1 MPIYLSSDNPRW
13 TPKTEADLKA
23 AVNGGLID
31 ESNYLDVKKELVT
44 KGDNKE
50 LARDMSSF
58 AVDGGTLIVGIGED
72 KPNRVFALEPQLLDG
87 LAEKVDSVA
96 RSIPDPPF
104 NVITEAIPTD
114 TDNTR
119 GYLLVHIPASPQAPH
134 MVDGR
139 YYGRND
145 KTKHVLTDA
154 EVARL
159 HEQRRSAEQDALT
172 LLQQEVNQD
181 PLHEVGDQSH
191 LFLVAQPLAG
201 RRDMLL
207 ELTSAPQWN
216 LRLAEFIQRAYTP
229 TLDAVLNG
237 FDANPTLLDAGN
249 GYRRA
254 GGVARATNNLGE
266 GRAYVPVE
274 GSYHAENAI
283 ELQVFES
290 GGLRL
295 YSSRFSDGI
304 GDSGEQLILD
314 AAAVSLTRRFL
325 ALVLDAAQQSS
336 YRGNWALAFGATRL
350 RGRRPYSG
358 RRNQYG
364 FASTTR
370 YSQDTYQDTTGTTWA
385 ELDTAPGAITRRLIG
400 PLLRGLGAEHHF
412 DKALDDSQ
420 NQQQI

>member
-1 MPIYLSSDNPRW
+1 MPIYLSSGTPRW
-13 TPKTEADLKA
+13 TPKTEADLRA
-23 AVNGGLID
+23 AIDGGLID
-31 ESNYLDVKKELVT
+31 ESNHLDVKKELVT

-50 LARDMSSF
+50 LARDLSSF
-58 AVDGGTLIVGIGED
+58 AVDGGTLVVGIGED
-72 KPNRVFALEPQLLDG
+72 KPNRLFTLEPQLLDG

-104 NVITEAIPTD
+104 NVVTEAIPTEA
-114 TDNTR
+114 DNTL
-119 GYLLVHIPASPQAPH
+119 GYLLVHVPASPQAPH

-159 HEQRRSAEQDALT
+159 HERRRTAEHDALT
-172 LLQQEVNQD
+172 LLQQEIDQD
-181 PLHEVGDQSH
+181 PLRDIGDQSH

-216 LRLAEFIQRAYTP
+216 QRLGELIQRAYTP
-229 TLDAVLNG
+229 ALDTVLNG
-237 FDANPTLLDAGN
+237 LDANPTLLDAGS

-254 GGVARATNNLGE
+254 GGIARATNNLGE
-266 GRAYVPVE
+266 GRVHVPAA
-274 GSYHAENAI
+274 GSYREEDAI
-283 ELQVFES
+283 ELQLFEG

-295 YSSRFSDGI
+295 YSSRFSAAI
-304 GDSGEQLILD
+304 GDPREQVILD
-314 AAAVSLTRRFL
+314 SAAASLTRRFL
-325 ALVLDAAQQSS
+325 ALVLDVAQQSG

-358 RRNQYG
+358 YINLYHG
-364 FASTTR
+364 ATSATR
-370 YSQDTYQDTTGTTWA
+370 YSADSYQEATGTTWA
-385 ELDTAPGAITRRLIG
+385 ELDTAPGAIASRLVG

-412 DKALDDSQ
+412 DHALSAPG
-420 NQQQI
+420 N